1 MILITHH
8 TGEPHGILGAQT
20 ASTYLTEYLHIPSI
34 VVGVERHFSK
44 ELLLK
49 FLDDYYE
56 GKEKIIGFSHLC
68 GRKDLVD
75 LIGAIKERG
84 FFTIL
89 GGPQAKEDYYGEPD
103 SGNSKTRFRG
113 LNSVI
118 DLAVQG
124 PVDYLK
130 EDDFR
135 SKTGCLIYPWTRD
148 IIIKTDWENTYI
160 FSDALKR
167 LEIKTAQV
175 LNSIGCPYAKMKNTV
190 KLPLPDTIKE
200 RSLFID
206 IESCGC
212 IFCDVSRD
220 KGFHGHIDRELV
232 LAQIKALPEE
242 NERKIPFEIIDEY
255 PISSLKW
262 IFENTAREG
271 IELSQIDLVCRADDI
286 IKHADLLSEVL
297 MNAQE
302 RQVTIMFSSIGFES
316 FNDKILTF
324 LNKGITVRDII
335 KCVGILRQLKDR
347 FGSSMLYRS
356 DEGANHGFIH
366 PTPWD
371 DDETMSENN
380 MNILMHRLF
389 DDILPPHSVPLIIH
403 HASYLGDWI
412 RHIESELNVEFK
424 RDGTWIEWWSPPVST
439 AP

>member
-8 TGEPHGILGAQT
+8 TGESHGILGAQAACT
-20 ASTYLTEYLHIPSI
+20 HLTENLHMPSI
-34 VVGVERHFSK
+34 VVGIERQFSK

-75 LIGAIKERG
+75 LIGSVKKRG

-89 GGPQAKEDYYGEPD
+89 GGPQAKEDYYGEPGSED
-103 SGNSKTRFRG
+103 CETRFRG
-113 LNSVI
+113 LHSII

-130 EDDFR
+130 ENDFHL
-135 SKTGCLIYPWTRD
+135 KAGCLNYPWTRD
-148 IIIKTDWENTYI
+148 IVLNTDWTNMYI
-160 FSDALKR
+160 FSDTLKK

-175 LNSIGCPYAKMKNTV
+175 LNSIGCPYAQKKSMV
-190 KLPLPDTIKE
+190 RLPLPDTIKDK
-200 RSLFID
+200 SLLID
-206 IESCGC
+206 VESCGC

-220 KGFHGHIDRELV
+220 KGFHGHIDREMV
-232 LAQIKALPEE
+232 LAQIRALPDD
-242 NERKIPFEIIDEY
+242 NGRKIPFEIIDEY

-262 IFENTAREG
+262 ILSDTALEG
-271 IELSQIDLVCRADDI
+271 IELSRIDLVCRVDDI
-286 IKHADLLSEVL
+286 NKHTDLLVEVL
-297 MNAQE
+297 RDAQK
-302 RQVTIMFSSIGFES
+302 RQITIMFSSIGFES
-316 FNDKILTF
+316 FNDKILNF
-324 LNKGITVRDII
+324 LNKGITVSDIV
-335 KCVGILRQLKDR
+335 KCAGILRQLKDR
-347 FGSSMLYRS
+347 FGGSMLYRS

-371 DDETMSENN
+371 DDETMSENHT
-380 MNILMHRLF
+380 NILMYRFF

-412 RHIESELNVEFK
+412 RQIESELHITFK
-424 RDGTWIEWWSPPVST
+424 RDATWIEWWSPPVSS
-439 AP
+439 A